1 MQITKIVV
9 TGGPCGGKSSAVK
22 WIRDAFTASGY
33 HVLFIPET
41 ATELL
46 VGGVPLV
53 SHGSVMNFQKSNM
66 GLQLAKE
73 RVFLEAARS
82 LEAEKILIV
91 CDRGVP
97 DNKAYMSPA
106 QFGEAISSFG
116 LSEEALYS
124 AYDAVFHLV
133 SAAKGAEK
141 YYTTENNAVRT
152 ETPAEAAA
160 LDDRVIAAW
169 QNHPFFYQIDNSTGF
184 EEKMAR
190 LISGIEAFL
199 RDHPGTRA

>member
-9 TGGPCGGKSSAVK
+9 TGGPCGGKSTAVSWVRK
-22 WIRDAFTASGY
+22 AFTEMGY

-41 ATELL
+41 ATELF
-46 VGGVPLV
+46 VGGVPLF
-53 SHGSVMNFQKSNM
+53 SHGHTMSFQMCNLS
-66 GLQLAKE
+66 LQLEKE
-73 RVFLEAARS
+73 RVFLEAARG
-82 LEAEKILIV
+82 LEADKVLIV
-91 CDRGVP
+91 CDRGAM
-97 DNKAYMSPA
+97 DNKAYMTPENFNKA
-106 QFGEAISSFG
+106 LAACG
-116 LSEEALYS
+116 LTEEALYS

-169 QNHPFFYQIDNSTGF
+169 QNHPYFYQIDNSTGF

-190 LISGIEAFL
+190 LIGGVTAFL
-199 RDHPGTRA
+199 QKHTGTR